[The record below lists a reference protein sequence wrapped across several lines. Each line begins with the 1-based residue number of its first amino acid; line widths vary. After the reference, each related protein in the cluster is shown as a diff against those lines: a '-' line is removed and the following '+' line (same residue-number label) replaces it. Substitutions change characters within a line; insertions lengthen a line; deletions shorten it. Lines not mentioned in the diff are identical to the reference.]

1 MSIQLQKS
9 YSRVPSLEQAQFTL
23 SPPLLKAFKGLVALS
38 FITGLMGVHT
48 YAKAETPN
56 YTIEV
61 IVFENLALKG
71 WTEERWPDEIE
82 LPNTDN
88 SVSLSAPQKSRLYLK
103 KRNTQL
109 TTVAEKVAKN
119 YRILFHQAWSQNAYS
134 PKKTPTVLIE
144 NDRAGSSNLLG
155 TVKLYKTRFAH
166 VQFDLEVEKRIPL
179 KVREAVAENQQV
191 DLDYLPTHWRFNLV
205 ESRKIKPGELH
216 YIDHPLFGILVQIRK
231 NN

>member
-1 MSIQLQKS
+1 MKTPFKI
-9 YSRVPSLEQAQFTL
+9 F
-23 SPPLLKAFKGLVALS
+23 SPPLLKKQLS
-38 FITGLMGVHT
+38 FVILSVFVGLITLQST
-48 YAKAETPN
+48 AQAQTPN

-61 IVFENLALKG
+61 IIFENHALKS

-82 LPNTDN
+82 LPNTEN
-88 SVSLSAPQKSRLYLK
+88 SVSLTSPKKSRLYLN
-103 KRNTQL
+103 KRKTKLNTI
-109 TTVAEKVAKN
+109 ANKVTKN
-119 YRILFHQAWSQNAYS
+119 YRIIFHQAWSQNAYS

-166 VQFDLEVEKRIPL
+166 VQFDLEIEKRIPT
-179 KVREAVAENQQV
+179 KIREAVAENQQV
-191 DLDYLPTHWRFNLV
+191 DIEFLPTHWRFNLV

-216 YIDHPLFGILVQIRK
+216 YIDHPLFGILVKIHK

>member
-1 MSIQLQKS
+1 MTTSIKTAKKF
-9 YSRVPSLEQAQFTL
+9 YS
-23 SPPLLKAFKGLVALS
+23 PLLKKGGALPILGLLVGLIAFHSTAQ
-38 FITGLMGVHT
+38 
-48 YAKAETPN
+48 ANTPN

-61 IVFENLALKG
+61 IIFENLALKG
-71 WTEERWPDEIE
+71 WTEERWPDEIG

-103 KRNTQL
+103 KRKTQL
-109 TTVAEKVAKN
+109 KNVSAKVAKN

-144 NDRAGSSNLLG
+144 NDRTGSSNLLG

-166 VQFDLEVEKRIPL
+166 VQLDLEIKKRIPS
-179 KVREAVAENQQV
+179 KIRKAVAQNQQV
-191 DLDYLPTHWRFNLV
+191 NLEYLPTHWRFNLV

-216 YIDHPLFGILVQIRK
+216 YIDHPLFGILVQIHK

>member
-1 MSIQLQKS
+1 MTISAKN
-9 YSRVPSLEQAQFTL
+9 EQAQFTL
-23 SPPLLKAFKGLVALS
+23 DFLFKKGGVLPILSLVM
-38 FITGLMGVHT
+38 GLMACYST
-48 YAKAETPN
+48 AQAKTPN

-82 LPNTDN
+82 LPNTEN
-88 SVSLSAPQKSRLYLK
+88 SVSLSTPQKSRLYLK
-103 KRNTQL
+103 KRKSQL
-109 TTVAEKVAKN
+109 NDVAAKVAKN

-144 NDRAGSSNLLG
+144 SDRSGSSNLLG

-166 VQFDLEVEKRIPL
+166 VQFDLEVEKRIPS
-179 KVREAVAENQQV
+179 KIREAVAQNQQV
-191 DLDYLPTHWRFNLV
+191 DLEYLPTHWRFNLV

-216 YIDHPLFGILVQIRK
+216 YIDHPLFGILVKIHK

>member
-1 MSIQLQKS
+1 MTISTKN
-9 YSRVPSLEQAQFTL
+9 EQAQFTL
-23 SPPLLKAFKGLVALS
+23 NSSPLFKKGGVLPILSLVM
-38 FITGLMGVHT
+38 GLMACYST
-48 YAKAETPN
+48 AQAKTPN

-82 LPNTDN
+82 LPNTEN
-88 SVSLSAPQKSRLYLK
+88 SVSLSTPQKSRLYLK
-103 KRNTQL
+103 KRKSQL
-109 TTVAEKVAKN
+109 NDVAAKVAKN
-119 YRILFHQAWSQNAYS
+119 YRILFHQTWSQNAYS

-144 NDRAGSSNLLG
+144 SDRSGSSNLLG

-166 VQFDLEVEKRIPL
+166 VQFDLEVEKRIPS
-179 KVREAVAENQQV
+179 KIREAVAQNQQV
-191 DLDYLPTHWRFNLV
+191 DLEYLPTHWRFNLV

-216 YIDHPLFGILVQIRK
+216 YIDHPLFGILVKIHK

>member
-1 MSIQLQKS
+1 ML
-9 YSRVPSLEQAQFTL
+9 RTHFVPKKTDISPPPLFKKGRALAILSVFVGLIAVQSTAQAQ
-23 SPPLLKAFKGLVALS
+23 
-38 FITGLMGVHT
+38 
-48 YAKAETPN
+48 TPN

-88 SVSLSAPQKSRLYLK
+88 SVSLNTPEKSRLYLK
-103 KRNTQL
+103 EKNTQL
-109 TTVAEKVAKN
+109 TEVADKVAKN
-119 YRILFHQAWSQNAYS
+119 YRIIFHQAWSQNAYS
-134 PKKTPTVLIE
+134 PQKTPTVLIE
-144 NDRAGSSNLLG
+144 NDRAGGTNLLG

-166 VQFDLEVEKRIPL
+166 VQFDLELEKRIPS

-191 DLDYLPTHWRFNLV
+191 AIEDLPQYWRFNVV
-205 ESRKIKPGELH
+205 ESRKIKPSELH
-216 YIDHPLFGILVQIRK
+216 YIDHPLFGILVKIHK